1 MSCLPRKPRGG
12 RRKKPRLVII
22 AWNAR
27 VIEGGPVQPWPTI
40 EVALACSYRFLR
52 VRCQVCRQTAW
63 IELEHWRRSGNTPVW
78 KLEPSLWCTPCRD
91 RGARAPRGTIERLTK
106 SKSYGADEP

>member
-1 MSCLPRKPRGG
+1 MLAEEAARWSQEETD
-12 RRKKPRLVII
+12 RLVII

-27 VIEGGPVQPWPTI
+27 VIEGGPVQPSPTI
-40 EVALACSYRFLR
+40 EIALSCGYSFLR
-52 VRCQVCRQTAW
+52 VRCPVCRQTAW
-63 IELEHWRRSGNTPVW
+63 IELEHLRRSGNTPVW
-78 KLEPSLWCTPCRD
+78 KLESSLWCTPRRD